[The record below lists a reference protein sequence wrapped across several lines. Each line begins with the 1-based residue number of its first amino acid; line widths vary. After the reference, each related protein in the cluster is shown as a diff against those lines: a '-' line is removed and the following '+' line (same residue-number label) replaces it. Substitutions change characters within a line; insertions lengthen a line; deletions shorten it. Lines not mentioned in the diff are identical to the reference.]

1 MLADTIRNANTEHE
15 IYSLLTSYIE
25 TVRVSKEL
33 QVIPEPI
40 TRLPL
45 NGVADLRT
53 RFTQLMLE
61 LDRASK
67 SLDNNSCTTI
77 KEGVHAQAAA
87 DHLALSLDERLARSW
102 ALYCANR
109 DAVNVAAREDDP
121 SAFYERA
128 RKLGLY
134 RE

>member
-25 TVRVSKEL
+25 SVRVSKEL

-40 TRLPL
+40 ARLPL

-53 RFTQLMLE
+53 RFSQLMLE

-77 KEGVHAQAAA
+77 KEGVHA
-87 DHLALSLDERLARSW
+87 LGVALNRLHVLIGQQGTQSH
-102 ALYCANR
+102 
-109 DAVNVAAREDDP
+109 
-121 SAFYERA
+121 
-128 RKLGLY
+128 
-134 RE
+134 